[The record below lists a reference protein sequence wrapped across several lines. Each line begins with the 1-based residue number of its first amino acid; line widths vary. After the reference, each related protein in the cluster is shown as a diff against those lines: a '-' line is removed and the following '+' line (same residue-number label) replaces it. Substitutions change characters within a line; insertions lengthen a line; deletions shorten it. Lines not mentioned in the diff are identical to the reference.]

1 MTIMTYCA
9 IRKRITKKFNVNSEV
24 LHFPELKAYTLEQK
38 TISVLKKK
46 LIMIIQIIQKNAEEL
61 VLLLTRMTLNIKH
74 STAEK
79 C

>member
-9 IRKRITKKFNVNSEV
+9 IRKRIARKFNVNSEV
-24 LHFPELKAYTLEQK
+24 LHFPELKVYTLEQK
-38 TISVLKKK
+38 INSVLKKK
-46 LIMIIQIIQKNAEEL
+46 MTKIIQIIQKTL
-61 VLLLTRMTLNIKH
+61 KKMVLLLNRMTLNIKH